1 MKPAMFL
8 KKMLKSRIV
17 KFFLIGSL
25 IPVITISAFIYLRF
39 TEEITQM
46 KVEAAIILSGAILF
60 ILLLAALL
68 RKDVMKP
75 IDAMKEAAYRLTTGD
90 IDVRVNAKDAG
101 EFGALFNAFNR
112 MAAEIER
119 TATSIKSLRNKLS
132 VRMASEEELK
142 ASKDRFG
149 SLAEQID
156 EAVFRLSMRGII
168 KYINPAAKRL
178 CGYKEEDLIGKHFQK
193 AVDQGDMV
201 KVLDMI
207 EAASKEKAVRN
218 LKLKQLNTDGKAS
231 FMKISALPI
240 ADENGRK
247 TILVVAKNLSERRKS
262 EIRLEAAYYRLKKV
276 QSQLIQSEKMKVVG
290 VLASG
295 VAHEVKNP
303 LSVIMQAISYME
315 NKLGHDKKELHDTL
329 IIIKNAATR
338 ADKIVRGMLDFS
350 RPDPLTLAP
359 NELNEVINAAFSLA
373 AKQLTNKN
381 IKTDMRLAA
390 GLPLVMIDRN
400 QMEQVFINIILNSLY
415 ATPPGGKLTA
425 KTYVAK
431 PADMVVCEIIDTGK
445 GIPKSKL
452 GSIFDPFFTTKPP
465 GEGTGLGLAIIKTIV
480 EKHKGT
486 IVIESEKGK
495 GAKVILTLPITKNG
509 RSLYVQK
516 KNTGN

>member
-1 MKPAMFL
+1 MKPVIFL
-8 KKMLKSRIV
+8 KRTLKSRIV

-25 IPVITISAFIYLRF
+25 TPVIAVSALTYLRF
-39 TEEITQM
+39 TEEINQM
-46 KVEAAIILSGAILF
+46 KVEAAIILSVAILF

-75 IDAMKEAAYRLTTGD
+75 IGTMKEAVYRLTKGD
-90 IDVRVNAKDAG
+90 IDVRVDAKDAG

-112 MAAEIER
+112 MATEIER
-119 TATSIKSLRNKLS
+119 TSASIKSLRDKIS
-132 VRMASEEELK
+132 VNMTAEEELK
-142 ASKDRFG
+142 ASEDRFG
-149 SLAEQID
+149 ILAEQVN

-178 CGYKEEDLIGKHFQK
+178 CGYEEEGLTGKHFQK

-207 EAASKEKAVRN
+207 EAASEGKATRN
-218 LKLKQLNTDGKAS
+218 LKLQQLNKDGKTS

-240 ADENGRK
+240 TEENGRK
-247 TILVVAKNLSERRKS
+247 TILVVAKDLSERRKS
-262 EIRLEAAYYRLKKV
+262 EIRLEAAYHRLKKI

-303 LSVIMQAISYME
+303 LSVIMQATSYME
-315 NKLGHDKKELHDTL
+315 SKLGSDKKELHDTL
-329 IIIKNAATR
+329 IMIKNAATR
-338 ADKIVRGMLDFS
+338 ANKIVRGMLDFS

-359 NELNEVINAAFSLA
+359 NELNDVINAAFSLA
-373 AKQLTNKN
+373 AKQLTGKN
-381 IKTDMRLAA
+381 IKTDMHLAA

-415 ATPPGGKLTA
+415 ATPPGGRLTA

-431 PADMVVCEIIDTGK
+431 PADTVVCEIIDTGK

-452 GSIFDPFFTTKPP
+452 GSVFDPFFTTKPP

-486 IVIESEKGK
+486 IEIESEKGK
-495 GAKVILTLPITKNG
+495 GTKVILTLPLTKNG
-509 RSLYVQK
+509 RPLHVQK